1 MRVAMPLAKTQPLW
15 DAAPI
20 LNIQIKYPL
29 LDKLRFFENAQNHSQ
44 SPPPGSCP
52 QAGSRSLRRRVGGQ
66 LAQACSKR
74 RGESANTNGLLEKY
88 PNAGD

>member
-1 MRVAMPLAKTQPLW
+1 MKGAMPLDKTLPFW

-29 LDKLRFFENAQNHSQ
+29 LDKLRFLKMRRTALKA
-44 SPPPGSCP
+44 P
-52 QAGSRSLRRRVGGQ
+52 LREGGQ

-74 RGESANTNGLLEKY
+74 RGESANTSGLLEQY